1 MAYLSSGRRGERT
14 LRTAIFPFAMRATSA
29 VRAAAFHPAMRAGV
43 AVRAAA
49 FHPAMRAASA
59 VRAAAF
65 DLAMRAG
72 VAVRA
77 VVFQLAMRAT
87 SAVRAVI
94 FPLAMRAGVAVRAA
108 AFHPAMRAGVAVRT
122 VVLQLA
128 VDTPFPS
135 CHRMQK
141 HSLRGDPCTHRARR
155 PPAPQVVLRRGDVS
169 FNVAKKR
176 YLQKLTTV
184 RSYTKSRNSICS
196 PGTCRQVGLRQSWTR
211 EAIGRRD
218 GVSPGGGGVPAE
230 PGDRS

>member
-1 MAYLSSGRRGERT
+1 LAYLSSGRRGERT

-59 VRAAAF
+59 VRA
-65 DLAMRAG
+65 
-72 VAVRA
+72 
-77 VVFQLAMRAT
+77 VVFQL
-87 SAVRAVI
+87 
-94 FPLAMRAGVAVRAA
+94 
-108 AFHPAMRAGVAVRT
+108 AMRAGVAVRT

-135 CHRMQK
+135 CHRTQK

-218 GVSPGGGGVPAE
+218 GVSPGVGGVPAE

>member
-14 LRTAIFPFAMRATSA
+14 LRTAIFPFAMRATS
-29 VRAAAFHPAMRAGV
+29 

-218 GVSPGGGGVPAE
+218 GVSPGVGGVPAE

>member
-1 MAYLSSGRRGERT
+1 
-14 LRTAIFPFAMRATSA
+14 
-29 VRAAAFHPAMRAGV
+29 
-43 AVRAAA
+43 
-49 FHPAMRAASA
+49 
-59 VRAAAF
+59 
-65 DLAMRAG
+65 MRAG

-169 FNVAKKR
+169 FKR
-176 YLQKLTTV
+176 RQKTLFAEIN
-184 RSYTKSRNSICS
+184 YCALIYKIQEFN
-196 PGTCRQVGLRQSWTR
+196 LFSWDLPTGGASSELDAR
-211 EAIGRRD
+211 GDWSARWRLPRRRGRPRR
-218 GVSPGGGGVPAE
+218 AW
-230 PGDRS
+230 